1 MTNQQTLSNQLLSSQ
16 NLVNLKEASTPL
28 QKPQILLILS
38 STTKQFHKTQIPT
51 NLNHDTP

>member
-1 MTNQQTLSNQLLSSQ
+1 MTNRQTLRNLLLSSQ
-16 NLVNLKEASTPL
+16 NLVSLKEASTPL
-28 QKPQILLILS
+28 KTPKILLILS

>member
-1 MTNQQTLSNQLLSSQ
+1 MTNQQTLPNLLLSS
-16 NLVNLKEASTPL
+16 NLVNLKEASTQLKNP
-28 QKPQILLILS
+28 KILLILS